1 MAANW
6 RARRA
11 RCRTGYQTQSISK
24 AREEPAAI
32 QLFNFQWLARSAA
45 RSLFLLFTYGSR
57 RRLFINQSFFEQLS
71 WGVPKTTLTIVG
83 GRRHLRYRPM
93 TNQFLCLIGEF
104 HPGDRPEW
112 RSMRLFSYLG
122 STRIFGRATCY
133 AQNSWRHIAY
143 ILGR

>member
-57 RRLFINQSFFEQLS
+57 RRLFINQTFFEQS
-71 WGVPKTTLTIVG
+71 PI
-83 GRRHLRYRPM
+83 
-93 TNQFLCLIGEF
+93 
-104 HPGDRPEW
+104 
-112 RSMRLFSYLG
+112 RSMKEIVAPMGQRNF
-122 STRIFGRATCY
+122 
-133 AQNSWRHIAY
+133 HVVV
-143 ILGR
+143 